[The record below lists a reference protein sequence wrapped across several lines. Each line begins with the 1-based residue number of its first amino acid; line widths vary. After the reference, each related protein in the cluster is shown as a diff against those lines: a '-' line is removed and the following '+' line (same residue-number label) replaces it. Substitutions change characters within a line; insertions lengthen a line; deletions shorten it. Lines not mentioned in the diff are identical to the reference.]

1 MEISIYAKY
10 IEKFNAL
17 VIKTS
22 AEFFLRNSRILFLNV
37 HRKIKIQREL
47 RYKQIV
53 KISRISLIIKTS
65 IL

>member
-10 IEKFNAL
+10 IEKFNVL